1 MAARWHWGCDT
12 SCMNR
17 VAEKE
22 DTMLELI
29 LGGAIFI
36 LAVLDLIDIGS
47 ETHGPRS
54 LQHE

>member
-1 MAARWHWGCDT
+1 
-12 SCMNR
+12 MNR
-17 VAEKE
+17 VAKKE

-36 LAVLDLIDIGS
+36 LAVLDLLDIWA

>member
-1 MAARWHWGCDT
+1 
-12 SCMNR
+12 
-17 VAEKE
+17 
-22 DTMLELI
+22 MLELI

-47 ETHGPRS
+47 DTHGSRS

>member
-1 MAARWHWGCDT
+1 
-12 SCMNR
+12 MNR

-36 LAVLDLIDIGS
+36 LAVLDLVDIGS